1 MPDISELRESKFLK
15 KEDVGSGALLTVTG
29 CRQYNM
35 AQEGEAEELKWC
47 LEFKETDKP
56 FRVNTTNGQLIA
68 AFIGT
73 TRMEDWT
80 GHQIVLYT
88 EPTVMMHGKVVG
100 GIRCRAP
107 RNRPAASAPAAAQ
120 APRPNP
126 QQQRPPAAAP
136 AARPP
141 QTGPPAGPCDENGVP
156 LGEALPGEEDDTQVP
171 F

>member
-1 MPDISELRESKFLK
+1 MPHIDQMRESKFLK
-15 KEDVGSGALLTVTG
+15 KEDVGNGALLTITG
-29 CRQYNM
+29 VSQMNV
-35 AQEGEAEELKWC
+35 AKEGAPPELKWC
-47 LEFKETDKP
+47 VSFSETDKP
-56 FRVNTTNGQLIA
+56 LVCNSTNAQIIA
-68 AFIGT
+68 QVTGSPDT
-73 TRMEDWT
+73 DNWT
-80 GHQIVLYT
+80 GHKVVLYT
-88 EPTVMMHGKVVG
+88 DPNIQFQGKLVG